1 MLKTR
6 WFVNRQ
12 IGVLSSLNYYKSQT
26 PEDGKVVLRT
36 NWLEVV
42 QQPAPSS
49 TVLYRFSSQFKIPK
63 IPACLSTWEWKGWQ
77 MEFGLVHH
85 YFERRN
91 VMAGCINGSEWINF
105 GYPIRYMRCGSSSY
119 PKVLKSRYSDHL
131 NLRRRKVFT
140 IRSSINHLKI
150 RDRIQCILA
159 AWLHHR
165 RFRFAFSWKCSLHH
179 RKSLSGWLEQK
190 LFQISVH
197 FGSNGMNTS
206 SIKMRAWSK
215 LYGLNH
221 HPYCQALL
229 GCCCVCEAI
238 VVLFISFEVF
248 HSSNGCLILPGWILQ
263 SGPRLRIEYSKSRKG
278 TG

>member
-105 GYPIRYMRCGSSSY
+105 GYPIRYMRCGSSNY

-159 AWLHHR
+159 AWLPPSKIPLCLFLKVFITSPKITQR
-165 RFRFAFSWKCSLHH
+165 LVGAEAVPDFCSFWFQWDEHLRHQDE
-179 RKSLSGWLEQK
+179 GVEQ
-190 LFQISVH
+190 
-197 FGSNGMNTS
+197 T
-206 SIKMRAWSK
+206 
-215 LYGLNH
+215 
-221 HPYCQALL
+221 
-229 GCCCVCEAI
+229 
-238 VVLFISFEVF
+238 
-248 HSSNGCLILPGWILQ
+248 
-263 SGPRLRIEYSKSRKG
+263 LRS
-278 TG
+278 